1 MSKVVVCGY
10 TRDAI
15 ARVFSLPDC
24 VLLHELKCIPEGA
37 RLGFCGGQVCL
48 ELQLKH
54 QKSICK
60 MNKSVLGAIGPQ
72 Q

>member
-37 RLGFCGGQVCL
+37 RLGFCGGQVGS
-48 ELQLKH
+48 ELFSDL
-54 QKSICK
+54 S
-60 MNKSVLGAIGPQ
+60 N
-72 Q
+72 

>member
-37 RLGFCGGQVCL
+37 RLGFCGGQVWA
-48 ELQLKH
+48 ELSSDINNLSTKRIFS
-54 QKSICK
+54 KSIY
-60 MNKSVLGAIGPQ
+60 LF
-72 Q
+72 

>member
-37 RLGFCGGQVCL
+37 RLGFCGGQVWL
-48 ELQLKH
+48 ELFSDLSNLSTKRVFA
-54 QKSICK
+54 K
-60 MNKSVLGAIGPQ
+60 
-72 Q
+72 